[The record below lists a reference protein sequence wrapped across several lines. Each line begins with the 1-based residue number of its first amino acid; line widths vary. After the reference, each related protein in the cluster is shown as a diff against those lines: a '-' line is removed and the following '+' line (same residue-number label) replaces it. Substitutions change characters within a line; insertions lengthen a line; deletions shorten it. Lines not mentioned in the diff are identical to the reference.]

1 VETRNR
7 ISFKP
12 PAAPQRSPGRT
23 WRLSR
28 PKDTWQPSPN
38 GFLGGGGFG
47 QVTMEECINGPAK
60 GKVRAVKQIGKANW
74 KSAGRELEALTKFSN
89 PSAPEV
95 FTNPTHQSS

>member
-1 VETRNR
+1 
-7 ISFKP
+7 
-12 PAAPQRSPGRT
+12 
-23 WRLSR
+23 
-28 PKDTWQPSPN
+28 
-38 GFLGGGGFG
+38 
-47 QVTMEECINGPAK
+47 MEECINGPAK